1 MLRGRMFCLISAV
14 CLLAGSPAARAQDV
28 LGHATAGELVE
39 ALKPGGFSETRGLL
53 VEATPLATNSYG
65 DTLAA
70 TVNLAIQFD
79 FNSAGISLQSES
91 LLKSLGEALASP
103 DLSQYRFLIG
113 GHTDAVGSDAFN
125 LELSRERAEATRNFL
140 VSRYGIQSDRLVTRA
155 FGKSALLLPDQPL
168 DGRNRRVEIS
178 TLQ

>member
-1 MLRGRMFCLISAV
+1 MILRRMFFLTSGF
-14 CLLAGSPAARAQDV
+14 CLLLALPAARAQEV
-28 LGHATAGELVE
+28 LDHATAGELVD
-39 ALKPGGFSETRGLL
+39 ALNPGFSETRGLL
-53 VEATPLATNSYG
+53 VEASPVSTNSYG

-70 TVNLAIQFD
+70 TVNLAIHFD
-79 FNSAGISLQSES
+79 FNSADISLQSEA

-103 DLSQYRFLIG
+103 ALSQYRFLIG

-125 LELSRERAEATRNFL
+125 MELSRERAEATRNFL
-140 VSRYGIQSDRLVTRA
+140 VSRYGIASDRLVTRA
-155 FGKSALLLPDQPL
+155 FGKSALLLPGQPQ

>member
-1 MLRGRMFCLISAV
+1 MITGRMFRLIIGF
-14 CLLAGSPAARAQDV
+14 CLLAAPPAAQAQEV
-28 LGHATAGELVE
+28 LDQATAGELVD
-39 ALKPGGFSETRGLL
+39 ALTPGFSQTRGLL
-53 VEATPLATNSYG
+53 IEATPTNSYG

-79 FNSAGISLQSES
+79 FNSADISLQSEA

-103 DLSQYRFLIG
+103 GLAQYRFLIG
-113 GHTDAVGSDAFN
+113 GHTDAVGSEGFN
-125 LELSRERAEATRNFL
+125 MELSRDRAEATRNFL
-140 VSRYGIQSDRLVTRA
+140 VSRYGIESERLVTRA
-155 FGKSALLLPDQPL
+155 FGKSVLLLPDQPE